1 MTPQQMQPSA
11 TPQLPP
17 ASQTPT
23 FRAIR
28 LSLLLSLLLFE
39 FHISKVHD
47 GTGQL
52 VNGVLLL
59 WSEAQHVKGIL

>member
-1 MTPQQMQPSA
+1 MTPLQMQPSA
-11 TPQLPP
+11 TPLLPP

-23 FRAIR
+23 FCAIR

-39 FHISKVHD
+39 LHISKVHN
-47 GTGQL
+47 GTRQL

-59 WSEAQHVKGIL
+59 WSEAQHIKGIL